1 MYLLLILVI
10 FLVFLTVALAANSLA
25 PWVPAHGRD
34 LERIAQL
41 ADLKP
46 GEHFFDL
53 GCGDGRTVCYL
64 ARKEGVRATGIEMAL
79 PLYLVCKIRQ
89 LFQKN
94 PKINFRYGNLFKT
107 DLSKADVVYVFG
119 MPKRLD
125 KLRIKLEK
133 ELKPGARVIS
143 YVFPIQNWQ
152 PGIISEPS
160 KADMEIYLYQR

>member
-1 MYLLLILVI
+1 LV
-10 FLVFLTVALAANSLA
+10 LLTVALAANSLA

-34 LERIAQL
+34 LKRIAEL

-46 GEHFFDL
+46 GQHFYDL

-64 ARKEGVRATGIEMAL
+64 AGEHGARATGIEMAL

-89 LFQKN
+89 LFKKN
-94 PKINFRYGNLFKT
+94 SRINFQYGNLFKT

-119 MPKRLD
+119 MPKRLTR
-125 KLRIKLEK
+125 LQTKLEQ

-143 YVFPIQNWQ
+143 YVFPIIAWD
-152 PGIISEPS
+152 PKLVS
-160 KADMEIYLYQR
+160 KPKEADIEIYLYQR